1 MSTRGLFAN
10 PAVICSKTNSMRQ
23 ASSIL
28 TLLIVS
34 ILLNSCFFVNKFNDK
49 RLPDGS
55 TRAEE
60 ISQAPAV
67 KPKAPVK
74 APEEEV
80 AKPKPSV
87 GASKQTNPSA
97 QKIAYKPI
105 VSPLRE
111 FRAAWIATVANINWP
126 SKPGLSTEEQKSE
139 ALSIL
144 NYLQENKFNAVIFQV
159 RPQADAL
166 YKSDIEPW
174 SYFLTGQQDR
184 APFPF
189 YDPLTFWIEE
199 AHKRGMELHAWLNPY
214 RAHHTTGKEI
224 SSRSVVRTNP
234 ERVYLLKEGYWWM
247 DPALKATQ
255 DHTSRVVMDIVKRYD
270 VDGIHFDDY
279 FYPYPSYNGDK
290 DFPDDKSWNAYVNS
304 GGKLSRGDWRRDGVN
319 KLIERLYAEI
329 KHEKK
334 HVKFGLSPFGIWRP
348 GFPSTVTGFDQ
359 YEKLYADAKLWL
371 NRGWIDYFTPQ
382 LYWPINK
389 QGQAFPDLLGW
400 WQSENTLQRHLWPG
414 ISIGTN
420 KNGVTN
426 NKEVL
431 DEINLTRSMLP
442 KSMGAVHWSVS
453 SLTKNPTLT
462 KELSAGLYN
471 IPALVP
477 ASPWLDNIAPGSP
490 QVTMNKSKD
499 KLNIQWSSKDKDAT
513 SWILYSQYD
522 NKWEY
527 TIMGKAQLNAS
538 LQLLTADLS
547 GKTYTLKNIMVTAVD
562 RTGNESEQQVIPVN

>member
-1 MSTRGLFAN
+1 MGMYACSV
-10 PAVICSKTNSMRQ
+10 VICSKTMSMRHL
-23 ASSIL
+23 SSIS
-28 TLLIVS
+28 TLLLAS
-34 ILLNSCFFVNKFNDK
+34 FLLNSCAFFNKINDK
-49 RLPDGS
+49 VFPYKA
-55 TRAEE
+55 TTVEE
-60 ISQAPAV
+60 ITQAPAV

-74 APEEEV
+74 VPNEEV
-80 AKPKPSV
+80 VKPKPT
-87 GASKQTNPSA
+87 AAATKQTTPPV
-97 QKIAYKPI
+97 QKTPYKPV

-126 SKPGLSTEEQKSE
+126 SKPGLSTEDQKAE

-184 APFPF
+184 APLPF
-189 YDPLTFWIEE
+189 YDPLSFWIEE

-214 RAHHTTGKEI
+214 RAHHTTGKDI
-224 SSRSVVRTNP
+224 SSRSVVKTNP
-234 ERVYLLKEGYWWM
+234 ERVYLLKEGFWWM
-247 DPALKATQ
+247 DPAMKATQ

-290 DFPDDKSWNAYVNS
+290 DFPDDKSWSAYVNS

-329 KHEKK
+329 KQEKK

-348 GFPSTVTGFDQ
+348 GYPSTVTGFDQ

-371 NRGWIDYFTPQ
+371 NKGWIDYFTPQ

-389 QGQAFPDLLGW
+389 QGQSFPDLLGW

-431 DEINLTRSMLP
+431 DEISLTRSMLP

-462 KELSAGLYN
+462 KELKAGPYS

-477 ASPWLDNIAPGSP
+477 ASPWLDAIAPASP
-490 QVTMNKSKD
+490 QVAITKSKD

-513 SWILYSQYD
+513 GWILYAQYD

-538 LQLLTADLS
+538 LQLLNADIT
-547 GKTYTLKNIMVTAVD
+547 GKTSTLKNIMVTAVD
-562 RTGNESEQQVIPVN
+562 RTGNESEQQLIPVN